1 MFKHIL
7 IAVDFSPAWPLLR
20 QRLEKLT
27 AWGTKRVTLMYVL
40 STRYPASP
48 QETHR
53 THYEAK
59 LADLASELATSA
71 LSIESQ
77 VRSGEPGAVIAE
89 AAQELNA
96 DLVLMGCRGY
106 SRWHEFF
113 LGSTALDAARL
124 TQRPLWLEPVT
135 ENQGSR
141 DFRLMILATDGSQ
154 AVTGAEE
161 MAGKLAAHFQRSLAV
176 AAACASEGCD
186 REIEDAQRH
195 LNTLAEQIEGL
206 ETRILDGNPRN
217 VITAEADREAAD
229 LVVIGKRGRNR
240 IHEFLLGST
249 AENIARD
256 AHCPVLVVPSKPE

>member
-1 MFKHIL
+1 MFNHTL

-27 AWGTKRVTLMYVL
+27 AWGTNHVTLMYVL

-48 QETHR
+48 EETHR
-53 THYEAK
+53 AHYEAK
-59 LADLASELATSA
+59 LADLASELATPA

-124 TQRPLWLEPVT
+124 TQRPLWLEPIA
-135 ENQGSR
+135 EDQGSR
-141 DFRLMILATDGSQ
+141 DFRLMMLATDGSQ
-154 AVTGAEE
+154 AVNGADE
-161 MAGKLAAHFQRSLAV
+161 MAGKLAAYFQRTLAV
-176 AAACASEGCD
+176 TAACASEGCD

-206 ETRILDGNPRN
+206 ETRILDGDPRN